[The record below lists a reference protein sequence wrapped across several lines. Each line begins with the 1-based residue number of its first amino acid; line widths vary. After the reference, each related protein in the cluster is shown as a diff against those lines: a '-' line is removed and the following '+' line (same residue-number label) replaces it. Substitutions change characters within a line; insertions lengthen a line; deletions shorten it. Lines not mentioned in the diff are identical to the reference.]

1 MLIGHSPDIL
11 FHRMAR
17 IEAGSL
23 ETMTALI
30 AKERGAMMIEKA
42 IDRLEAPAAVDAEA
56 MRGIDKRA

>member
-1 MLIGHSPDIL
+1 MLINHSPDIL

-23 ETMTALI
+23 EAMTALI

-42 IDRLEAPAAVDAEA
+42 IDRLDAPADAGTA
-56 MRGIDKRA
+56 MRVDKSV